1 MNEFDKF
8 VKHHLKV
15 KYYIRYADDFVIISN
30 DKQYLQNLLP
40 EIQSFLLEK
49 LELQL
54 HPNKIMIR
62 KVKQGIEFLGYVVF
76 PHYRLVK
83 TKSKRQIFIKL
94 KNRVREYKEGK
105 ISEETL
111 NQSLQ
116 SFLGVLGHADSYEAT
131 LRLKNNLSTWLNG

>member
-1 MNEFDKF
+1 
-8 VKHHLKV
+8 VKHKLKI
-15 KYYIRYADDFVIISN
+15 KYYTRYTDDLVIISDN
-30 DKQYLQNLLP
+30 KEYLKNLLP
-40 EIQSFLLEK
+40 GIQSFLLEK
-49 LELQL
+49 LKLQL
-54 HPNKIMIR
+54 HPNKITIR

-83 TKSKRQIFIKL
+83 TKTRHRIFKKL

-116 SFLGVLGHADSYEAT
+116 SFLGVFSHANSFEIT
-131 LRLKNNLSTWLNG
+131 QKLKNQFWFWLKE